1 MGACR
6 PLIACERGGGFYG
19 FGGFGGGRC
28 LKVVFKSPVPSHSS
42 LIHGFGG
49 SFDISLHFT
58 YNTIIMEGC
67 PSG

>member
-1 MGACR
+1 MR
-6 PLIACERGGGFYG
+6 DKIIYG
-19 FGGFGGGRC
+19 TVRQYHIWFI
-28 LKVVFKSPVPSHSS
+28 S

>member
-1 MGACR
+1 MGSVGSEGAV
-6 PLIACERGGGFYG
+6 PESGIQ
-19 FGGFGGGRC
+19 
-28 LKVVFKSPVPSHSS
+28 VPSRSS

-49 SFDISLHFT
+49 SFDISLHFP